1 MGRYTGILGLVIIMA
16 CAWLISAHKRAIKI
30 RILAWGLGLQLFFA
44 VLVLRTD
51 FGKIFQALSR
61 GVNAMIGYVMETGS
75 PARNVP
81 ARPWLVPGTR
91 ESQRDWMPHLRGA
104 AGAALDGN
112 TQKSDAELTAAG
124 IVAESGVK
132 RKIGSNIP
140 PPLKPSTIRSRK
152 YARQTQSRRPEE
164 ERYLQ
169 QVRSGIDP
177 GTAQAA
183 AGIVSLV
190 NTGQLRNAVTS
201 VVRTKK

>member
-1 MGRYTGILGLVIIMA
+1 MASRVTITKDKVNAVVGAITKLVGKQVVVGIPEA
-16 CAWLISAHKRAIKI
+16 NA
-30 RILAWGLGLQLFFA
+30 
-44 VLVLRTD
+44 
-51 FGKIFQALSR
+51 SR
-61 GVNAMIGYVMETGS
+61 QDDETNSHPTNAMIGYVMETGS

-112 TQKSDAELTAAG
+112 TQKSDQELAAAG
-124 IVAESGVK
+124 VVAESGVK

-140 PPLKPSTIRSRK
+140 PPLKPSTIRARK
-152 YARQTQSRRPEE
+152 YARQTQSRRPNEE
-164 ERYLQ
+164 QYLQ

-190 NTGQLRNAVTS
+190 NTGQLRNSVTS